1 MINASIELI
10 RKTMGKKNLIEIV
23 KIKNHRDQPKSVM
36 CFKDF
41 QSILQISD
49 HVHRGIWENFEI

>member
-1 MINASIELI
+1 
-10 RKTMGKKNLIEIV
+10 
-23 KIKNHRDQPKSVM
+23 VM

-49 HVHRGIWENFEI
+49 HVHRGIWENFEIWISDSPYSPIEVILTMETGLPHVITIN